1 MDTTTMRDAVSRDMP
16 RTIEE
21 LDRLVRI
28 PSMGYPEYDPA
39 VVRRSAEATRDIL
52 AGSGVSNARLVE
64 LPGGHPAVFGEI
76 AGPPDAPT
84 VLLYAHHDVQ
94 PEGPADEWETPP
106 FEPSVRDGRMFGRGT
121 SDDKCGIVA
130 HAAAIRALGSD
141 PPVTIKVIVEGEEEC
156 STEHLPDLVR
166 GTGDLLRADVAVI
179 ADAGNYRLGVP
190 TLTTS
195 IRGITD
201 CVVEVR
207 VLRQAQHSGGYGG
220 PIPDAYTAL
229 ARILARLHDDDG
241 NVAVPGLKRSTW
253 GGMQVTEAELRE
265 EAGVVPGVEMIGS
278 GSISD
283 LLWAGPAVSV
293 LGIDGPRVAGSSNQ
307 LVPTARARVS
317 LRVAPGDDP
326 AAAHD
331 KLVEHL
337 RASAP
342 WGVDVHVESAGAYEA
357 GDGYVVDTSHPA
369 CVAARRALA
378 EAWGRETI
386 EVGSGGSI
394 PLVPML
400 AESFPGIAVLLW
412 GAGDERSYPHSVNE
426 SVDLGELE
434 RLALAE
440 ALFLRDL
447 PSTESEREAPAI
459 G

>member
-1 MDTTTMRDAVSRDMP
+1 MRDAVSRDMP
-16 RTIEE
+16 RTIAD

-28 PSMGYPEYDPA
+28 PSMGYPDYDPA

-52 AGSGVSNARLVE
+52 ATSGVSDARLVE
-64 LPGGHPAVFGEI
+64 LPGGHPAVFGEV
-76 AGPPDAPT
+76 AGPPGAPT

-94 PEGPADEWETPP
+94 PEGPFDEWDTPP
-106 FEPSVRDGRMFGRGT
+106 FEPSIRDGRMFGRGT

-130 HAAAIRALGSD
+130 HAAAIRAVGSS
-141 PPVTIKVIVEGEEEC
+141 PPVSIKVIVEGEEEC

-179 ADAGNYRLGVP
+179 ADAGNYRCGMP

-229 ARILARLHDDDG
+229 ARIIARLHDDDG
-241 NVAVPGLKRSTW
+241 NVAVPGLKRSRW
-253 GGMQVTEAELRE
+253 EGMQVTEEELRE

-293 LGIDGPRVAGSSNQ
+293 LGIDGPRVVGSSNQ
-307 LVPTARARVS
+307 LVPMARARIS

-326 AAAHD
+326 SAAHE
-331 KLVEHL
+331 KLLQHL

-342 WGVDVHVESAGAYEA
+342 WGVDVRIESAGAYEA
-357 GDGYVVDTSHPA
+357 GDGYLVDTAHPA
-369 CVAARRALA
+369 AVAARRALA

-400 AESFPGIAVLLW
+400 ADTYPGIAVLLW

-434 RLALAE
+434 RLAVAE

-447 PSTESEREAPAI
+447 ASTEAEAGASS